1 MSSSNELVPRPLA
14 VAAAWSWRLVVVI
27 FAIVTVAITLF
38 QLRIVTV
45 PFFVAILFT
54 TVLVPPAKF
63 LERRGFKSALSV
75 LATFFFAIAAVAA
88 MVYLLASPVTEQL
101 KDLGPQVEKG
111 VEDVNDWLKTG
122 PLELTDADID
132 RYYEQA
138 LESAKSNSG
147 SLGSGFAHGAT
158 IAFEVITGI
167 LVTIILTIFLT
178 KDGENLFK
186 WWVGLL
192 PERHRDKADRVGK
205 RAWHALGGYLR
216 GVAFTGIVDAVL
228 IGVWL
233 AILGVPLV
241 LPLMLLTFF
250 GAFLPV
256 VGATLAGLVAVL
268 IALVNGGGTDA
279 LLVLLGVIVVQQI
292 EGHVLQPV
300 VMSRAVS
307 VHPIVILMSLAVG
320 ALLAGII
327 GAFLAVPLVAVTSAA
342 LRELYGNDSP
352 IPIDAETQNR

>member
-1 MSSSNELVPRPLA
+1 MATEHELVPRPLA

-27 FAIVTVAITLF
+27 FAIATTAIVLF

-45 PFFVAILFT
+45 PFFVAILLT
-54 TVLVPPAKF
+54 TVLVPPSNF
-63 LERRGFKSALSV
+63 LERRGFKPGLAVLSTFLIAIVLVAGIVYAL
-75 LATFFFAIAAVAA
+75 AA
-88 MVYLLASPVTEQL
+88 PVTDQL
-101 KDLGPQVEKG
+101 KELGPQIEKG
-111 VEDVNDWLKTG
+111 VDDVNEWLKTG

-132 RYYEQA
+132 RYYDQA
-138 LESAKSNSG
+138 VESAKSNSG
-147 SLGSGFAHGAT
+147 TLGSGFAHGAA
-158 IAFEVITGI
+158 IAFEVFTGL

-178 KDGENLFK
+178 KDGASLFR

-192 PERHRDKADRVGK
+192 PERHQGKADRVGK
-205 RAWHALGGYLR
+205 RSWHALQGYLR
-216 GVAFTGIVDAVL
+216 GVAFTGLVDA
-228 IGVWL
+228 
-233 AILGVPLV
+233 VPLV

-268 IALVNGGGTDA
+268 VALVNGGGTDA
-279 LLVLLGVIVVQQI
+279 LIVLAIVIGVQQF

-307 VHPIVILMSLAVG
+307 VHPIVILMSLAIG

-327 GAFLAVPLVAVTSAA
+327 GAFLAVPLVAVASAA
-342 LRELYGNDSP
+342 LREIYGKDSP
-352 IPIDAETQNR
+352 IPIDAETQDR

>member
-1 MSSSNELVPRPLA
+1 MSSEHELVPRPLA
-14 VAAAWSWRLVVVI
+14 VAAAWSWRLVIVI
-27 FAIVTVAITLF
+27 FAVATLAVVLF

-45 PFFVAILFT
+45 PFFVAILLT
-54 TVLVPPAKF
+54 TLLVPPAKF
-63 LERRGFKSALSV
+63 LEHRGFKPGLAVLTTFLLAILISA
-75 LATFFFAIAAVAA
+75 ATIFA
-88 MVYLLASPVTEQL
+88 LASPFADQL
-101 KDLGPQVEKG
+101 KELGPQVEKG
-111 VEDVNDWLKTG
+111 VGDVNDWLKTG

-132 RYYEQA
+132 RYYDQA

-147 SLGSGFAHGAT
+147 TLGSGFAHGAA

-186 WWVGLL
+186 WWVNRL
-192 PERHRDKADRVGK
+192 PEHHQAKADRVGK
-205 RAWHALGGYLR
+205 RSWHALQGYLR
-216 GVAFTGIVDAVL
+216 GVALTGFVDAAL
-228 IGVWL
+228 IGIGL
-233 AILGVPLV
+233 AILDVPLV
-241 LPLMLLTFF
+241 LPLVLLTFF

-268 IALVNGGGTDA
+268 VALVNGGGTDA
-279 LLVLLGVIVVQQI
+279 LIVLGIVLAVQQF

-307 VHPIVILMSLAVG
+307 VHPIVILMSLAIG

-327 GAFLAVPLVAVTSAA
+327 GAFLAVPLVAVASAA
-342 LRELYGNDSP
+342 LREMYGSDSP
-352 IPIDAETQNR
+352 IPIEAETEAK